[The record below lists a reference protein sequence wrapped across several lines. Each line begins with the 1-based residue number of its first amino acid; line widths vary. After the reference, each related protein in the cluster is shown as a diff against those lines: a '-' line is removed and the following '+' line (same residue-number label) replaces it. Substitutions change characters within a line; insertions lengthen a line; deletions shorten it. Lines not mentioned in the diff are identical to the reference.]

1 MKETFKNIL
10 KRLSFYHPLQSFYR
24 EAVFYFQL
32 KRNRKKYLQFKGSG
46 FTCNVCNASYQKFVP
61 DYPSEENRQAI
72 EKNQVVAG
80 YGENIFCPNC
90 MSTARERL
98 VIGKLS
104 ELELKGKNILHLS
117 PEKNIYHFIKNKATV
132 TTADL
137 LPGFYKT
144 IDGLVQKQ
152 DATHFSFNN
161 DRFDMVIANHI
172 LEHIPDD
179 RKALSEIFRV
189 LKPNGKAILQV
200 PYSEMLEKTIEDPL
214 IKDTAR
220 QSYLYGQ
227 KDHVR
232 IYAFHDYLQRLEQAG
247 FEIEVISFG
256 ELKEYYINA
265 VQQSECF
272 INIIKPSTV

>member
-1 MKETFKNIL
+1 MKETLKNIL
-10 KRLSFYHPLQSFYR
+10 KPLRLYHPLQSFYR
-24 EAVFYFQL
+24 DAVFDFQL

-72 EKNQVVAG
+72 ENNQVVAG

-98 VIGKLS
+98 VIAKLS
-104 ELELKGKNILHLS
+104 ALNLKGKNILHLS
-117 PEKNIYHFIKNKATV
+117 PEKNIYHFIKDRAAV

-152 DATHFSFNN
+152 DATHFSFPN
-161 DRFDMVIANHI
+161 DCFDMVIANHI

-179 RKALSEIFRV
+179 RKALLEIYRV
-189 LKPNGKAILQV
+189 LKPNGNAILQV
-200 PYSEMLEKTIEDPL
+200 PYSEKFEKTIEDPF
-214 IKDTAR
+214 IKDPIE

-232 IYAFHDYLQRLEQAG
+232 IYALHDYLSRLEEVG
-247 FEIEVISFG
+247 FKVELIPYS
-256 ELKEYYINA
+256 ELKQYYTYAI
-265 VQQSECF
+265 QPSECF
-272 INIIKPSTV
+272 INIIKPTTV